1 MYFADVCLFVC
12 LFIVGRAVCT
22 KAGPY
27 AHGST
32 NTEHSPTITMLQSLL
47 LPEGSVAVTRTIVRP
62 TGNLDPD
69 RTTAPVNTLTWSDM
83 STWSPVPSTAV
94 TLYSTA
100 ASLVPGSAFIVPEG
114 WVQVT
119 EGLLVSYIE
128 WKIINGLGF
137 MPFYV
142 HLRQKKH
149 VPMNHK
155 WVHTSISGS
164 VSSP

>member
-1 MYFADVCLFVC
+1 MNSHWWPRGCTRLFIMPNSLHVFCWCLLVCLF
-12 LFIVGRAVCT
+12 
-22 KAGPY
+22 AGPLVLMHALTHTALY
-27 AHGST
+27 NS
-32 NTEHSPTITMLQSLL
+32 EHPPSITMLQSLL

-69 RTTAPVNTLTWSDM
+69 RTTAPVNTLTWCDM

-128 WKIINGLGF
+128 FKNQWPG
-137 MPFYV
+137 FYV
-142 HLRQKKH
+142 IC
-149 VPMNHK
+149 VY
-155 WVHTSISGS
+155 
-164 VSSP
+164 